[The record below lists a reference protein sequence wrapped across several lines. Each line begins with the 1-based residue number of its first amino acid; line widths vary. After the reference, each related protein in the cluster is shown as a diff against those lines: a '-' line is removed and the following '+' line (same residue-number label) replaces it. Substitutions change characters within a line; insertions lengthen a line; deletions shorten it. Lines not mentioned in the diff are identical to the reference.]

1 MAFEAIAQM
10 LCSPMRAGD
19 TQRMALC
26 DLEMKEKGE
35 VSYWEEI
42 PVYGP
47 KQASRVDSFNDYLS
61 CCNKLENEI

>member
-1 MAFEAIAQM
+1 M
-10 LCSPMRAGD
+10 LCSPVRAGD

-42 PVYGP
+42 PVYRA
-47 KQASRVDSFNDYLS
+47 QASLQGG
-61 CCNKLENEI
+61 LI